1 MAETLTNTNGS
12 LVIKQNSAF
21 ARPFYFGTA
30 SLTDVNV
37 KLSKTGPSATMAA
50 FANAQNTPATE
61 IGGSGLGNG
70 WYFISLGST
79 DTNSPGAL
87 SYHCSSVTSGGP
99 VDFCDI
105 VQTLVMS
112 DLALT
117 ANGQV
122 LVSSNLKQGQPFTA
136 LFFMTQVGTTNPAP
150 GLVVTGQRTFGVLG
164 FANVTGSIAEVG
176 GTAAGAGWYVFQGA
190 ASDSANPVVGFKF
203 SSPGANDS
211 DFSLWFQP

>member
-12 LVIKQNSAF
+12 FVIKQNTGFPRPFFFGTPGTTVTVHLSKPVGMTMTAF
-21 ARPFYFGTA
+21 ATA
-30 SLTDVNV
+30 H
-37 KLSKTGPSATMAA
+37 
-50 FANAQNTPATE
+50 
-61 IGGSGLGNG
+61 GGSPAGQAVELSAG
-70 WYFISLGST
+70 WYYFPLDVV
-79 DTNSPGAL
+79 DTNSSGAL
-87 SYHCSSVTSGGP
+87 AYNCTGLAGGP

-105 VQTLVMS
+105 VETQKFS
-112 DLALT
+112 DLALD
-117 ANGQV
+117 ANGRV
-122 LVSSNLKQGQPFTA
+122 LVSSNLKQGQSFTA

-164 FANVTGSIAEVG
+164 FANVTGLIAEVG
-176 GTAAGAGWYVFQGA
+176 GTAAGSGWYVFQGA

>member
-12 LVIKQNSAF
+12 MVLKQSTTF
-21 ARPFYFGTA
+21 VRPFYFGTT
-30 SLTDVNV
+30 SQTVVV
-37 KLSKTGPSATMAA
+37 KLSKSSGVTMTA
-50 FANAQNTPATE
+50 FANAQNSPATE
-61 IGGSGLGNG
+61 IGGAGLGNG
-70 WYFISLGST
+70 WYFIPLTVT
-79 DTNSPGAL
+79 DSNSVGAL
-87 SYHCSSVTSGGP
+87 AYNCTAGAGGP

-105 VQTLVMS
+105 VQTQIFS
-112 DLALT
+112 DLQLNAS
-117 ANGQV
+117 GQV
-122 LVSSNLKQGQPFTA
+122 LVSSNLKQGQSFTA

-164 FANVTGSIAEVG
+164 FANVTGLIAEVG